1 MLLGAAVVEEVLVPV
16 LTAAVVC
23 LARVVDAPLEEAA
36 VEAGPEEAL
45 LDVLAPEEA
54 AVVCEVSEAPVLVL
68 VGAAAAELSVA
79 EAPGAAWSFSRP
91 AVMVTGSWNDRKSDA
106 VPTLVTMVML
116 PVESVADIHM
126 LHEATSAAL
135 ESLQWPPSVLLGK
148 H

>member
-1 MLLGAAVVEEVLVPV
+1 M

-23 LARVVDAPLEEAA
+23 LARVVDPPLEEAP

-54 AVVCEVSEAPVLVL
+54 AVVCDVSEALVLLL

-91 AVMVTGSWNDRKSDA
+91 AVMVTGSWKDTQSDA
-106 VPTLVTMVML
+106 VSALVMMVML
-116 PVESVADIHM
+116 PVESVVVIDM
-126 LHEATSAAL
+126 SHEIKSTAL
-135 ESLQWPPSVLLGK
+135 ESLQWTSAVLLGK

>member
-1 MLLGAAVVEEVLVPV
+1 MLVLL

-23 LARVVDAPLEEAA
+23 LARVVDPPLEEAP

-54 AVVCEVSEAPVLVL
+54 AVVCEVSEAPVLLL
-68 VGAAAAELSVA
+68 VGAAVAELSVA

-91 AVMVTGSWNDRKSDA
+91 AVMVTGSWKDRKSDA
-106 VPTLVTMVML
+106 VPTLVTMVMML
-116 PVESVADIHM
+116 PVESVADIDM
-126 LHEATSAAL
+126 VHEATSAAL